1 MTVEIVKK
9 EISENLNQGGRMEK
23 KNIIK
28 TGILSKISVLT
39 AGYMIFGQSV
49 FAAGGGSAGIWGDLI
64 AWLKQFETGLMILF
78 VTIMVISLIVT
89 LIKFAGQQDPVQLIK
104 SLIMIAMVAFIGIKA
119 REMIDSVPA
128 GASIEVMQQTENEKA
143 TKETQNDLL
152 KKEVKTAEK

>member
-1 MTVEIVKK
+1 
-9 EISENLNQGGRMEK
+9 MEK
-23 KNIIK
+23 KNSIK
-28 TGILSKISVLT
+28 TGVLSKISVLT

-49 FAAGGGSAGIWGDLI
+49 FAAGGGSAGIWADLI

-119 REMIDSVPA
+119 REMIDSVTA
-128 GASIEVMQQTENEKA
+128 GASMEVMQQTENEKA
-143 TKETQNDLL
+143 TKEKHNEFL

>member
-1 MTVEIVKK
+1 
-9 EISENLNQGGRMEK
+9 MEK
-23 KNIIK
+23 KNSIK

-119 REMIDSVPA
+119 REMIDSVTA
-128 GASIEVMQQTENEKA
+128 GASMEVMQQTENEKA
-143 TKETQNDLL
+143 TKETHNEFL

>member
-1 MTVEIVKK
+1 
-9 EISENLNQGGRMEK
+9 MEK

-49 FAAGGGSAGIWGDLI
+49 FAAGGGSAGIWADLI

-119 REMIDSVPA
+119 REMIDSVTA
-128 GASIEVMQQTENEKA
+128 GASMEVTQQAENEKA

>member
-1 MTVEIVKK
+1 
-9 EISENLNQGGRMEK
+9 MEK

-49 FAAGGGSAGIWGDLI
+49 FAAGGGSAGIWADLI

-119 REMIDSVPA
+119 REMIDSVTA
-128 GASIEVMQQTENEKA
+128 GASMEVMQQTENEKA
-143 TKETQNDLL
+143 TKETHNELL

>member
-1 MTVEIVKK
+1 
-9 EISENLNQGGRMEK
+9 MEK

-49 FAAGGGSAGIWGDLI
+49 FAAGGGSAGIWADLI

-89 LIKFAGQQDPVQLIK
+89 LIKFAGQQDPVQLIR
-104 SLIMIAMVAFIGIKA
+104 SLIMLAMVAFIGIKA
-119 REMIDSVPA
+119 REMIESVTA
-128 GASIEVMQQTENEKA
+128 GASMEVTQQAENEKA

>member
-1 MTVEIVKK
+1 
-9 EISENLNQGGRMEK
+9 MEK
-23 KNIIK
+23 KNSIK

-49 FAAGGGSAGIWGDLI
+49 FAAGGGSAGIWADLI

-119 REMIDSVPA
+119 REMIDSVTA
-128 GASIEVMQQTENEKA
+128 GASMEVTQQAENEKA

>member
-1 MTVEIVKK
+1 
-9 EISENLNQGGRMEK
+9 MEK
-23 KNIIK
+23 KNSIK

-49 FAAGGGSAGIWGDLI
+49 FAAGGGSAGIWADLI

-119 REMIDSVPA
+119 REMIDSVTA
-128 GASIEVMQQTENEKA
+128 GASMEVMQQTENEKA
-143 TKETQNDLL
+143 TKETHNELL
-152 KKEVKTAEK
+152 KKEVKTDEK

>member
-1 MTVEIVKK
+1 
-9 EISENLNQGGRMEK
+9 MEK

-49 FAAGGGSAGIWGDLI
+49 FAAGGGSAGIWADLI

-119 REMIDSVPA
+119 REMIDSVTA
-128 GASIEVMQQTENEKA
+128 GASMEVIQQTENEKA
-143 TKETQNDLL
+143 TKETQNELL

>member
-1 MTVEIVKK
+1 
-9 EISENLNQGGRMEK
+9 MEK

-49 FAAGGGSAGIWGDLI
+49 FAAGGGSAGIWSDLI

-119 REMIDSVPA
+119 REMIDSVTA
-128 GASIEVMQQTENEKA
+128 GASMEVMQQTENEKA
-143 TKETQNDLL
+143 TKETHNELL

>member
-1 MTVEIVKK
+1 
-9 EISENLNQGGRMEK
+9 MEK

-28 TGILSKISVLT
+28 TGILSKTSILT
-39 AGYMIFGQSV
+39 VGYMIFGQSV
-49 FAAGGGSAGIWGDLI
+49 FAAGGGSAGIWADLI

-119 REMIDSVPA
+119 REMIDSVTA
-128 GASIEVMQQTENEKA
+128 GASMEVMQQTENEKA
-143 TKETQNDLL
+143 TKETKNELL

>member
-1 MTVEIVKK
+1 
-9 EISENLNQGGRMEK
+9 MEK
-23 KNIIK
+23 KNSIK
-28 TGILSKISVLT
+28 TGVLSKISVLT

-49 FAAGGGSAGIWGDLI
+49 FAAGGGSAGIWADLI

-119 REMIDSVPA
+119 REMIDSVTA
-128 GASIEVMQQTENEKA
+128 GASMEVKQQTENEKA
-143 TKETQNDLL
+143 TKETHNEFL

>member
-1 MTVEIVKK
+1 
-9 EISENLNQGGRMEK
+9 MEK

-28 TGILSKISVLT
+28 TGILSKISILT
-39 AGYMIFGQSV
+39 AAYMIFGQSV
-49 FAAGGGSAGIWGDLI
+49 FAAGGGSAGIWADLI

-119 REMIDSVPA
+119 REMIDSVTA
-128 GASIEVMQQTENEKA
+128 GASMEVMQQIENEKA
-143 TKETQNDLL
+143 TKETHNEFL

>member
-1 MTVEIVKK
+1 MNK
-9 EISENLNQGGRMEK
+9 
-23 KNIIK
+23 IIK
-28 TGILSKISVLT
+28 KSGVLSKISGL
-39 AGYMIFGQSV
+39 GILYMTFGQSV
-49 FAAGGGSAGIWGDLI
+49 SAAGSGSAGIWGDLI
-64 AWLKQFETGLMILF
+64 SWLKQFETGLMILF

-119 REMIDSVPA
+119 REMIDSVTA

-143 TKETQNDLL
+143 TKETHNEFL

>member
-1 MTVEIVKK
+1 
-9 EISENLNQGGRMEK
+9 MEK

-39 AGYMIFGQSV
+39 AGYMLFGQSV

-119 REMIDSVPA
+119 REMIDSVTA
-128 GASIEVMQQTENEKA
+128 GASMEVMQQTENEKA
-143 TKETQNDLL
+143 TKETHNELL

>member
-1 MTVEIVKK
+1 
-9 EISENLNQGGRMEK
+9 MEK
-23 KNIIK
+23 KNSIK

-49 FAAGGGSAGIWGDLI
+49 FAAGGGSAGIWADLI

-119 REMIDSVPA
+119 REMIDSVTA
-128 GASIEVMQQTENEKA
+128 GASMEVMQQTENEKA
-143 TKETQNDLL
+143 TKETHNELL
-152 KKEVKTAEK
+152 KKEVKIAEK

>member
-1 MTVEIVKK
+1 
-9 EISENLNQGGRMEK
+9 MEK
-23 KNIIK
+23 KNSIK

-49 FAAGGGSAGIWGDLI
+49 FAAGGGSAGIWADLI

-119 REMIDSVPA
+119 REMIDSVTA
-128 GASIEVMQQTENEKA
+128 GASMEVMQQTENEKA
-143 TKETQNDLL
+143 TKETHNELL

>member
-1 MTVEIVKK
+1 
-9 EISENLNQGGRMEK
+9 MEK

-49 FAAGGGSAGIWGDLI
+49 FAAGGGSAGIWADLI

-119 REMIDSVPA
+119 REMIDSVTA

-143 TKETQNDLL
+143 TKETHNELL

>member
-1 MTVEIVKK
+1 
-9 EISENLNQGGRMEK
+9 MEK
-23 KNIIK
+23 KNSIK

-49 FAAGGGSAGIWGDLI
+49 FAAGGGSAGIWADLI

-119 REMIDSVPA
+119 REMIDSVTA
-128 GASIEVMQQTENEKA
+128 GASMEVMQQTENEKA
-143 TKETQNDLL
+143 TKEKHNEFL

>member
-1 MTVEIVKK
+1 
-9 EISENLNQGGRMEK
+9 MEK

-49 FAAGGGSAGIWGDLI
+49 FAAGGGSAGIWADLI

-119 REMIDSVPA
+119 REMIDSVTA
-128 GASIEVMQQTENEKA
+128 GVSMEIMQQTENEKA
-143 TKETQNDLL
+143 TKETHNELL

>member
-1 MTVEIVKK
+1 
-9 EISENLNQGGRMEK
+9 MEK

-119 REMIDSVPA
+119 REMIDSVTA
-128 GASIEVMQQTENEKA
+128 GASMEVMQQRENEKA
-143 TKETQNDLL
+143 TKETHNELL

>member
-1 MTVEIVKK
+1 
-9 EISENLNQGGRMEK
+9 MEK
-23 KNIIK
+23 ENSIK

-39 AGYMIFGQSV
+39 AGYMLFGQSV
-49 FAAGGGSAGIWGDLI
+49 FAAGGGSAGIWADLI

-119 REMIDSVPA
+119 REMIDSVTA
-128 GASIEVMQQTENEKA
+128 GASMEVMQQTENEKA
-143 TKETQNDLL
+143 TKETHNEFL

>member
-1 MTVEIVKK
+1 
-9 EISENLNQGGRMEK
+9 MEK

-49 FAAGGGSAGIWGDLI
+49 FAAGGGSAGIWADLI

-119 REMIDSVPA
+119 REMIDSVTA
-128 GASIEVMQQTENEKA
+128 GASMEVMQQTENEKA
-143 TKETQNDLL
+143 TKETHNEFL

>member
-1 MTVEIVKK
+1 
-9 EISENLNQGGRMEK
+9 MEK
-23 KNIIK
+23 ENSIK
-28 TGILSKISVLT
+28 TGLLSKISVLT
-39 AGYMIFGQSV
+39 AGYMLFGQSV
-49 FAAGGGSAGIWGDLI
+49 FAAGGGSAGIWADLI

-119 REMIDSVPA
+119 REMIDSVTA

-143 TKETQNDLL
+143 TKETHNEFL

>member
-1 MTVEIVKK
+1 
-9 EISENLNQGGRMEK
+9 MEK

-49 FAAGGGSAGIWGDLI
+49 FAAGGGSAGIWADLI

-119 REMIDSVPA
+119 REMIDSVTA
-128 GASIEVMQQTENEKA
+128 GASMEVMQHTENEKA
-143 TKETQNDLL
+143 TKETKNELL

>member
-1 MTVEIVKK
+1 
-9 EISENLNQGGRMEK
+9 MEK
-23 KNIIK
+23 KNSIK
-28 TGILSKISVLT
+28 TGVLSKISVLT

-49 FAAGGGSAGIWGDLI
+49 FAAGGGSAGIWADLI

-119 REMIDSVPA
+119 REMIDSVTA
-128 GASIEVMQQTENEKA
+128 GASMEVMQQTENEKA
-143 TKETQNDLL
+143 TKETHNEFL

>member
-1 MTVEIVKK
+1 
-9 EISENLNQGGRMEK
+9 MEK

-28 TGILSKISVLT
+28 TGFLSKISVLT

-119 REMIDSVPA
+119 REMIDSVTA
-128 GASIEVMQQTENEKA
+128 GASMEVMQQTENEKA
-143 TKETQNDLL
+143 TKETHNEFL